1 MIRASH
7 TFGRSDDKK
16 YSLSLLLLYTL
27 LMVPSWSRVPF
38 NFSESLTYALWKR
51 VETEILPK
59 CDGLVPAIINVRKE
73 CLKGGVDVFT
83 HLLRNMHSFHLR
95 QCIQG
100 SLFSHGLFYSSISD
114 MSCEQR
120 WWLTEEICERITQIV
135 ARMYP
140 CGSWNGHRRC
150 LGSKVIQMA
159 IFES

>member
-7 TFGRSDDKK
+7 TFGQSDDKK

-95 QCIQG
+95 QCIQ
-100 SLFSHGLFYSSISD
+100 
-114 MSCEQR
+114 
-120 WWLTEEICERITQIV
+120 
-135 ARMYP
+135 
-140 CGSWNGHRRC
+140 
-150 LGSKVIQMA
+150 
-159 IFES
+159 